1 MPSVEVTCAYCG
13 GKCEKSPHQVESNKR
28 GVFFCSMNHQKAWLK
43 EHHGWNK
50 GEHITFGYRRKVE
63 S

>member
-1 MPSVEVTCAYCG
+1 MPSVEVTCEYCG
-13 GKCEKSPHQVESNKR
+13 YTCEKSPHQVKGNKR
-28 GVFFCSMNHQKAWLK
+28 GIFFCCTSHRKAWLK